1 MSKIDVYHGAHS
13 AYVNHIGQCWTD
25 EELSAEFYAGDSGF
39 LAIGILDMSRLVV
52 IEFSPGEGYDRDTD
66 TAPGDDN
73 DNYGADVL
81 IYGDEDPRGNYHVTW
96 RLMTQAAIDAIEVVE
111 VFDLKEKR
119 RTFENKFE
127 LS

>member
-1 MSKIDVYHGAHS
+1 MMFHGAHS
-13 AYVNHIGQCWTD
+13 KYSKHLGQCWTD
-25 EELSAEFYAGDSGF
+25 EELSAEFYGGKGE
-39 LAIGILDMSRLVV
+39 LAFGILDLSRLVV

-73 DNYGADVL
+73 CNHGADVL

-96 RLMTQAAIDAIEVVE
+96 RLMTQTAIDAIEVVE

-127 LS
+127 LE